1 MRGDIVHDLFTVFY
15 IADAAKSRFCLNSMK
30 LSCGILFLLAASL
43 PAQEPAAMPTL
54 RTVVEAEKSFAR
66 TSVERGIRESFLQFF
81 AEDSVLFTPA
91 PTNGK
96 KFYANYDDKGR
107 QLNWQPIFATV
118 STAGD
123 FGFTTGPWE
132 MKKNA
137 TDEKPVAFGDF
148 VSIWKKQ
155 RDNSWKVA
163 VDLGIDHPEPSGP
176 PGEVQLLPPN
186 ETAHGI
192 DVDLQR
198 RALEKAEKTLA
209 DALAVDAGATITDF
223 ADDAIRVYR
232 ENSFPAVGKDAAKLM
247 LGSDHG
253 KVTRK
258 ISGGG
263 ISSSGDF
270 AYRYGSYSA
279 ERANVKEQGYFLAIW
294 RLDSTGQWKIIGDVQ
309 KKSPPEE
316 K

>member
-30 LSCGILFLLAASL
+30 LSWGIFFLLATSL
-43 PAQEPAAMPTL
+43 PAQEPVSMPAL
-54 RTVVEAEKSFAR
+54 RSVVEAEKSFAK

-81 AEDSVLFTPA
+81 AEDSVVFTPA

-107 QLNWQPIFATV
+107 QLNWQPIFATI
-118 STAGD
+118 SNAGD
-123 FGFTTGPWE
+123 LGFTTGPWE
-132 MKKNA
+132 MKKSA
-137 TDEKPVAFGDF
+137 ADETPIAFGDF

-155 RDNSWKVA
+155 RDKSWKVV
-163 VDLGIDHPEPSGP
+163 VDLGVDHPEPSAP

-186 ETAHGI
+186 ETLHGI
-192 DVDLQR
+192 DVDLER
-198 RALEKAEKTLA
+198 RALEKREKTLV
-209 DALAVDAGATITDF
+209 DALAIDAGAAITDF
-223 ADDAIRVYR
+223 ADDAIHVYR

-258 ISGGG
+258 TSGGG
-263 ISSSGDF
+263 VSTSGDF

-279 ERANVKEQGYFLAIW
+279 ERANVKEQGYFLVIW
-294 RLDSTGQWKIIGDVQ
+294 KLDLNREWKIIGDVQ
-309 KKSPPEE
+309 KKAPPEE

>member
-1 MRGDIVHDLFTVFY
+1 MRLSWAIVL
-15 IADAAKSRFCLNSMK
+15 
-30 LSCGILFLLAASL
+30 LLAVSL
-43 PAQEPAAMPTL
+43 PAEEPASMAAL
-54 RTVVEAEKSFAR
+54 HSVVEAEKTFSK

-81 AEDSVLFTPA
+81 ADDSVVFTPA

-107 QLNWQPIFATV
+107 KLIWQPIFATI
-118 STAGD
+118 SNAAD
-123 FGFTTGPWE
+123 LGFTTGPWE
-132 MKKNA
+132 MKKSA
-137 TDEKPVAFGDF
+137 TGDTPIAFGDF

-155 RDNSWKVA
+155 RDHSWKVI
-163 VDLGIDHPEPSGP
+163 VDLGVDHPQPSGP
-176 PGEVQLLPPN
+176 TGEMQLVPPN
-186 ETAHGI
+186 ETLRGI
-192 DVDLQR
+192 DVDLAR
-198 RALEKAEKTLA
+198 HNLEKAENTLA
-209 DALAVDAGATITDF
+209 DSLAVDAGAAITDF
-223 ADDAIRVYR
+223 ADDTIRVYR

-258 ISGGG
+258 TTGGG
-263 ISSSGDF
+263 VSSSGDF

-279 ERANVKEQGYFLAIW
+279 ERANVKEHGYFLAIW
-294 RLDSTGQWKIIGDVQ
+294 KLDSNREWKIIGDVQ